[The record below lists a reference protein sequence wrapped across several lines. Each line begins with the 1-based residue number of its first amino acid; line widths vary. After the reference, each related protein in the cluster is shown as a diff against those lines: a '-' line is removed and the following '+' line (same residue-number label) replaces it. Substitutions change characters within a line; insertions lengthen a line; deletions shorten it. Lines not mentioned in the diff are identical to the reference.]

1 MPSKLKELWDELR
14 TVLGGRLIDAFLP
27 PLIFL
32 IAYSIWGL
40 TPAMWIALG
49 LSVLMGIRRV
59 VRNEPLTY
67 SLVGVFSVLAAIGL
81 VTLLGRAE
89 SFFLPGVLTTALTA
103 GLSLLS
109 LLFRRPLTAWSS
121 FITRRWE
128 LAWYWHPKVRPAY
141 TETTV
146 LWALFFGLKLWW
158 EIVLY
163 QGGAADQL
171 AWVQTLT
178 GFPALVIL
186 LIVTYLYGT
195 WRLRNL
201 QGPSVDEFKA
211 NAPAPW
217 LGQQRGF

>member
-163 QGGAADQL
+163 QGGDATQL